1 MSKVTGTWREKI
13 QYTTACLAFLS
24 GQILTW
30 VQYLQQGEISTGVL
44 GFVAQTLV
52 YSASIYGVSIYIQ
65 GKFGQII
72 SKIKNNYKTLLN
84 AICGLLIA
92 FCLASGIFYHN
103 KANRLSEEL
112 KMANNN
118 IEAYQDALSGAQQ
131 ASGVLRLDMKKLKD
145 YNDKLVQQLD
155 SVRKVEKLKSKEIQV
170 AATQKQ
176 IINVN
181 KSKGVGGDIMTILKD
196 SVYKDSLQY
205 NDLTKVYYTIGKDSV
220 NIKLDVQNT
229 QYLYIY
235 KHREYKNKKNFFKR
249 LITFDWKKK
258 DVYKYRIHNT
268 NDILKEDSI
277 RIIEAI

>member
-1 MSKVTGTWREKI
+1 M
-13 QYTTACLAFLS
+13 Q
-24 GQILTW
+24 QILT
-30 VQYLQQGEISTGVL
+30 
-44 GFVAQTLV
+44 
-52 YSASIYGVSIYIQ
+52 
-65 GKFGQII
+65 
-72 SKIKNNYKTLLN
+72 KIKNNYKTLLN
-84 AICGLLIA
+84 TVLGLLVA
-92 FCLASGIFYHN
+92 FCLAFGIFYHN

-131 ASGVLRLDMKKLKD
+131 ASGVLRIGMKKLKD

-176 IINVN
+176 ILNVS
-181 KSKGVGGDIMTILKD
+181 KSKGVGGDIVTIIKD
-196 SVYKDSLQY
+196 SVYNDSLQY

-258 DVYKYRIHNT
+258 DVYKYNIHNT
-268 NDILKEDSI
+268 NDLLKEDSV

>member
-1 MSKVTGTWREKI
+1 M
-13 QYTTACLAFLS
+13 Q
-24 GQILTW
+24 QIL
-30 VQYLQQGEISTGVL
+30 
-44 GFVAQTLV
+44 
-52 YSASIYGVSIYIQ
+52 
-65 GKFGQII
+65 

-92 FCLASGIFYHN
+92 FCVESGIFYHN
-103 KANRLSEEL
+103 KANRLSQEL

-118 IEAYQDALSGAQQ
+118 IEAYQDALNGAQQ
-131 ASGVLRLDMKKLKD
+131 ASGVLRLDMKKIKD
-145 YNDKLVQQLD
+145 YNDELVQQLD
-155 SVRKVEKLKSKEIQV
+155 SVRKTEKLKSKEIQV

-181 KSKGVGGDIMTILKD
+181 KSKGVGGDIITILKD
-196 SVYKDSLQY
+196 SLYKDSLQY
-205 NDLTKVYYTIGKDSV
+205 NNLTKVYYTIGKDSV

-229 QYLYIY
+229 QYLYVY

-258 DVYKYRIHNT
+258 DVYKYKIRNT

>member
-1 MSKVTGTWREKI
+1 M
-13 QYTTACLAFLS
+13 Q
-24 GQILTW
+24 QIL
-30 VQYLQQGEISTGVL
+30 
-44 GFVAQTLV
+44 
-52 YSASIYGVSIYIQ
+52 
-65 GKFGQII
+65 

-92 FCLASGIFYHN
+92 FCVESGIFYHN
-103 KANRLSEEL
+103 KANRLSQEL

-118 IEAYQDALSGAQQ
+118 IEAYQDALNGAQQ
-131 ASGVLRLDMKKLKD
+131 ASGVLKLDMKKLKD

-155 SVRKVEKLKSKEIQV
+155 SVRKTEKLKSKEIQV

-181 KSKGVGGDIMTILKD
+181 KSKGVGGNIITILKD

-205 NDLTKVYYTIGKDSV
+205 NNLTKVYYTIGKDSV

-229 QYLYIY
+229 QYLYVY

-258 DVYKYRIHNT
+258 DVYKYKIRNT

>member
-1 MSKVTGTWREKI
+1 M
-13 QYTTACLAFLS
+13 Q
-24 GQILTW
+24 QIL
-30 VQYLQQGEISTGVL
+30 
-44 GFVAQTLV
+44 
-52 YSASIYGVSIYIQ
+52 
-65 GKFGQII
+65 

-92 FCLASGIFYHN
+92 FCVVSGIFYHN
-103 KANRLSEEL
+103 KANRLSQEL

-118 IEAYQDALSGAQQ
+118 IEAYQDALNGAQQ
-131 ASGVLRLDMKKLKD
+131 ASGVLRLDIKKLKD
-145 YNDKLVQQLD
+145 YNDELVQQLD
-155 SVRKVEKLKSKEIQV
+155 SVRKTEKLKSKEIQV

-181 KSKGVGGDIMTILKD
+181 KSKGVGGDIITILKD

-205 NDLTKVYYTIGKDSV
+205 NNLTKVYYTIGKDSV

-229 QYLYIY
+229 QYLYVY
-235 KHREYKNKKNFFKR
+235 KHREYKNKKSFFKR

-258 DVYKYRIHNT
+258 DVYKYKIRNT

>member
-1 MSKVTGTWREKI
+1 M
-13 QYTTACLAFLS
+13 Q
-24 GQILTW
+24 QILT
-30 VQYLQQGEISTGVL
+30 
-44 GFVAQTLV
+44 
-52 YSASIYGVSIYIQ
+52 
-65 GKFGQII
+65 
-72 SKIKNNYKTLLN
+72 KIKNNYKTLLN
-84 AICGLLIA
+84 TVLGLLVA

-131 ASGVLRLDMKKLKD
+131 ASGVLKLDMKKLKD
-145 YNDKLVQQLD
+145 YNDKLIQQLD

-176 IINVN
+176 ILNVS
-181 KSKGVGGDIMTILKD
+181 KSKGVGGDIVTILKD

-205 NDLTKVYYTIGKDSV
+205 NDLTKVHYTIGKDSV

-235 KHREYKNKKNFFKR
+235 KHREYKNKKNFF
-249 LITFDWKKK
+249 
-258 DVYKYRIHNT
+258 
-268 NDILKEDSI
+268 
-277 RIIEAI
+277 

>member
-1 MSKVTGTWREKI
+1 M
-13 QYTTACLAFLS
+13 Q
-24 GQILTW
+24 QIL
-30 VQYLQQGEISTGVL
+30 
-44 GFVAQTLV
+44 
-52 YSASIYGVSIYIQ
+52 
-65 GKFGQII
+65 

-92 FCLASGIFYHN
+92 FCVESGIFYHN
-103 KANRLSEEL
+103 KANRLSQEL

-118 IEAYQDALSGAQQ
+118 IEAYQDALNGAQQ

-145 YNDKLVQQLD
+145 YNDNLVQQLD
-155 SVRKVEKLKSKEIQV
+155 SVRKTEKLKSKEIQV

-181 KSKGVGGDIMTILKD
+181 KSKGVGGDIITILKD

-205 NDLTKVYYTIGKDSV
+205 NNLTKVYYTIGKDSV

-229 QYLYIY
+229 QYLYVY

-258 DVYKYRIHNT
+258 DVYKYKIRNT

>member
-1 MSKVTGTWREKI
+1 M
-13 QYTTACLAFLS
+13 Q
-24 GQILTW
+24 QIL
-30 VQYLQQGEISTGVL
+30 
-44 GFVAQTLV
+44 
-52 YSASIYGVSIYIQ
+52 
-65 GKFGQII
+65 

-92 FCLASGIFYHN
+92 FCVASGILYHN
-103 KANRLSEEL
+103 KANRLSQEL

-118 IEAYQDALSGAQQ
+118 IEAYQDALNGAQQ

-155 SVRKVEKLKSKEIQV
+155 SVRKTEKLKSKEIQV

-181 KSKGVGGDIMTILKD
+181 KSKGVGGDIITILKD

-205 NDLTKVYYTIGKDSV
+205 NNLTKVYYTIGKDRV
-220 NIKLDVQNT
+220 NIKLDIQNT
-229 QYLYIY
+229 QYLYVY

-258 DVYKYRIHNT
+258 DVYKYKIRNT

-277 RIIEAI
+277 RIIESI

>member
-1 MSKVTGTWREKI
+1 MQW
-13 QYTTACLAFLS
+13 
-24 GQILTW
+24 ILN
-30 VQYLQQGEISTGVL
+30 
-44 GFVAQTLV
+44 
-52 YSASIYGVSIYIQ
+52 
-65 GKFGQII
+65 
-72 SKIKNNYKTLLN
+72 KIKNNYKTLLN
-84 AICGLLIA
+84 AIVGLLIA
-92 FCLASGIFYHN
+92 FCVASGIFYHN
-103 KANRLSEEL
+103 KANSLSEEL

-131 ASGVLRLDMKKLKD
+131 ASGVLRLDVKKLKD

-181 KSKGVGGDIMTILKD
+181 KSKGVGGDIITILKD

-229 QYLYIY
+229 QYLYVY

-258 DVYKYRIHNT
+258 DVYKYIIHNT

>member
-1 MSKVTGTWREKI
+1 M
-13 QYTTACLAFLS
+13 Q
-24 GQILTW
+24 QIL
-30 VQYLQQGEISTGVL
+30 
-44 GFVAQTLV
+44 
-52 YSASIYGVSIYIQ
+52 
-65 GKFGQII
+65 

-92 FCLASGIFYHN
+92 FCVASGILYHN
-103 KANRLSEEL
+103 KANRLSQEL

-145 YNDKLVQQLD
+145 YNDDLVQQLD
-155 SVRKVEKLKSKEIQV
+155 SVRKTEKLKSKEIQV

-181 KSKGVGGDIMTILKD
+181 KSKGVWGDIITILKD

-205 NDLTKVYYTIGKDSV
+205 NNLTKVYYTIGKDSV

-229 QYLYIY
+229 QYLYVY

-258 DVYKYRIHNT
+258 DVYKYKIRNT

-277 RIIEAI
+277 RIIESI

>member
-1 MSKVTGTWREKI
+1 M
-13 QYTTACLAFLS
+13 Q
-24 GQILTW
+24 QIL
-30 VQYLQQGEISTGVL
+30 
-44 GFVAQTLV
+44 
-52 YSASIYGVSIYIQ
+52 
-65 GKFGQII
+65 

-92 FCLASGIFYHN
+92 FCVASGILYHN
-103 KANRLSEEL
+103 KANRLSQEL

-118 IEAYQDALSGAQQ
+118 IEAYQDALNGAQQ

-145 YNDKLVQQLD
+145 YNDELVQQLD
-155 SVRKVEKLKSKEIQV
+155 SVRKTEKLKSKEIQV

-181 KSKGVGGDIMTILKD
+181 KSKGVGGDIITILKD

-205 NDLTKVYYTIGKDSV
+205 NNLTKVYYTIGKDSV

-229 QYLYIY
+229 QYLYVY

-258 DVYKYRIHNT
+258 DVYKYKIRNT
-268 NDILKEDSI
+268 NGILKEDSI

>member
-1 MSKVTGTWREKI
+1 M
-13 QYTTACLAFLS
+13 Q
-24 GQILTW
+24 QIL
-30 VQYLQQGEISTGVL
+30 
-44 GFVAQTLV
+44 
-52 YSASIYGVSIYIQ
+52 
-65 GKFGQII
+65 

-92 FCLASGIFYHN
+92 FCVVSGIFYHN
-103 KANRLSEEL
+103 KANRLSQEL

-118 IEAYQDALSGAQQ
+118 IEAYQDALNGAQQ

-145 YNDKLVQQLD
+145 YNDELVQQLD
-155 SVRKVEKLKSKEIQV
+155 SVRKTEKLKSKEIQV

-181 KSKGVGGDIMTILKD
+181 KSKGVGGDIITILKD

-205 NDLTKVYYTIGKDSV
+205 NNLTKVYYTIGKDSV

-229 QYLYIY
+229 QYLYVY

-258 DVYKYRIHNT
+258 DVYKYKIRNT

>member
-1 MSKVTGTWREKI
+1 M
-13 QYTTACLAFLS
+13 Q
-24 GQILTW
+24 QIL
-30 VQYLQQGEISTGVL
+30 
-44 GFVAQTLV
+44 
-52 YSASIYGVSIYIQ
+52 
-65 GKFGQII
+65 

-92 FCLASGIFYHN
+92 FCVVSGIFYHN
-103 KANRLSEEL
+103 KANRLSQEL

-118 IEAYQDALSGAQQ
+118 IEAYQDALNGAQQ

-145 YNDKLVQQLD
+145 YNDKIVQQLD
-155 SVRKVEKLKSKEIQV
+155 SVRKTEKLKSKEIQV

-181 KSKGVGGDIMTILKD
+181 KSKGVGGDIITILKD

-205 NDLTKVYYTIGKDSV
+205 NNLTKVYYTIGKDSV

-229 QYLYIY
+229 QYLYVY

-258 DVYKYRIHNT
+258 DVYKYKIRNT